1 MEPGCLGVLTVA
13 FCPPLSTA
21 PVTFGRCNVSL
32 LLAGR
37 NVLTPAFRDEAA
49 FEKGSRV
56 RVSALAGLGLM
67 CLESSQEPSAKVQQ
81 VQCQ

>member
-49 FEKGSRV
+49 FEKGS
-56 RVSALAGLGLM
+56 LAGWGLM